1 MAKQSVALGAVAA
14 RTIKNLRWYI
24 CGLLF
29 LVTLTNYVDRITL
42 GVLNPDLK
50 KVIGWDSSQYGWI
63 NFGFQL
69 GYAIMFGVAGRI
81 LDRIGVKAGMIW
93 AVLVWSVASIGHALA
108 RTWVGFGAARV
119 VLGLGEAANF
129 PGCIKSVA
137 EWFPKRERA
146 LATGIFNAA
155 TNTGVMLSPVIAW
168 LAVSVGW
175 QAAFVL
181 TGSLGFLWII
191 LWAWFYKSPDA
202 HPNLGDQERAL
213 IHSDDEA
220 PVTAQNVP
228 WTSLLRYRQVWAFL
242 LGKMLTDPVWWFYL
256 TWLPTYLNSE
266 RHVSMLKGSIMVIVP
281 YTAADIGSVA
291 GGWLSG
297 FLMNRGWSV
306 GRGRLAAMAVF
317 ACCMP
322 VTIWAVLTENFVI
335 ALSLISV
342 ATAAHQAWS
351 ANLFTTASDMFPK
364 KVVGAVVGLG
374 GMAGAIG
381 GMFMQLVVGGLLQA
395 TKMWWPLFVIA
406 GVMHPIA
413 LLLIMGFAGRDFK
426 EADVDAGAVA
436 GPSRNLR
443 LAGTLVTLVGVALS
457 GVVIAYW
464 DVITKRSNLSVS
476 AQGITASVGV
486 ALLGLALLYAS
497 RDRSTSRS
505 MAY

>member
-1 MAKQSVALGAVAA
+1 
-14 RTIKNLRWYI
+14 
-24 CGLLF
+24 
-29 LVTLTNYVDRITL
+29 
-42 GVLNPDLK
+42 
-50 KVIGWDSSQYGWI
+50 
-63 NFGFQL
+63 
-69 GYAIMFGVAGRI
+69 MFGVAGRI

-93 AVLVWSVASIGHALA
+93 AVLVWSIASVGHAFV
-108 RTWVGFGAARV
+108 RTWVGFGLARL

-168 LAVSVGW
+168 LAVSMGW
-175 QAAFVL
+175 QAAFIL
-181 TGSLGFLWII
+181 TGTLGFLWIVV
-191 LWAWFYKSPDA
+191 WAWFYKSPEA
-202 HPNLGDQERAL
+202 HPNLGEQERAFIL
-213 IHSDDEA
+213 SDGEL
-220 PVTAQNVP
+220 PVTTQTVP

-266 RHVSMLKGSIMVIVP
+266 RGVSMLKGSVMVIVP

-291 GGWLSG
+291 GGWFSG
-297 FLMNRGWSV
+297 YLMSRGWSV

-317 ACCMP
+317 AFCMP
-322 VTIWAVLTENFVI
+322 VTIWAVLTSNFVL
-335 ALSLISV
+335 ALGLISV

-364 KVVGAVVGLG
+364 KVVGSVVGLG
-374 GMAGAIG
+374 GMAGGIG

-395 TKMWWPLFVIA
+395 TKTWWPLFVIA

-413 LLLIMGFAGRDFK
+413 LFLIMGFAGRDFK
-426 EADVDAGAVA
+426 QADVDAGAVA
-436 GPSRNLR
+436 GPSRNLMR
-443 LAGTLVTLVGVALS
+443 VGTTLTVAGLALS
-457 GVVIAYW
+457 GIVLAYW

-486 ALLGLALLYAS
+486 VLLGLVLLYAS
-497 RDRSTSRS
+497 RDRRS
-505 MAY
+505 ARSPAF